1 MKNLLLLIIL
11 FSIILAGCTPYKSK
25 STTNHKIVEEE
36 ITFVA
41 PSSIGGSWDL
51 TARAMQQTLN
61 HQGIIKQPISVT
73 NIVGE
78 GGKTGWKYIKEA
90 EQGNVLAMNSS
101 LILTSFLLG
110 ESQLTYKD
118 FTPLA
123 TLAVE
128 WIAVIVPKDSNINS
142 ANELITALGN
152 NVHNF
157 NVGVSPKLGNDD
169 QISFVLASQHSGIQ
183 PQGLDFFVYENSDLV
198 VNALL
203 RKEVDVATMPLSE
216 AKKFYD
222 AGTVKILA
230 ISSPERLEEMPEIPT
245 WTEQGIDLVFQHW
258 RGVMGPSNMTKAE
271 IQYWDDVFYKM
282 VKTDQ
287 WNQFLKEHNWTSLYK
302 NSSETALFLEEQSQF
317 YEKLMLYGMD

>member
-1 MKNLLLLIIL
+1 MKKIL
-11 FSIILAGCTPYKSK
+11 FLTTLFSLMLTGCFSDN
-25 STTNHKIVEEE
+25 SNKIHTLLEEE
-36 ITFVA
+36 ITLVA

-61 HQGIIKQPISVT
+61 QQGIIKQPVSVT

-101 LILTSFLLG
+101 LILTSSLLG
-110 ESQLTYKD
+110 ESQLTYQD

-128 WIAVIVPKDSNINS
+128 WVAVIVSKDSNINS
-142 ANELITALGN
+142 ANELITSLRN
-152 NVHNF
+152 SVDSV

-183 PQGLDFFVYENSDLV
+183 PQGLDFFVYENSNLV
-198 VNALL
+198 VNALMSN
-203 RKEVDVATMPLSE
+203 EVDVATMPLSE

-258 RGVMGPSNMTKAE
+258 RGVMGPPTMTEAE

-282 VKTDQ
+282 VQTDQ
-287 WNQFLKEHNWTSLYK
+287 WNQFLKDHNWSSLYK
-302 NSSETALFLEEQSQF
+302 NSSETALFLEEQSEF
-317 YEKLMLYGMD
+317 YEKLMLYGME

>member
-1 MKNLLLLIIL
+1 MLTGCFPNNSNTSHTLL
-11 FSIILAGCTPYKSK
+11 
-25 STTNHKIVEEE
+25 EEE
-36 ITFVA
+36 ITLVA
-41 PSSIGGSWDL
+41 PSSIGGGWDL

-61 HQGIIKQPISVT
+61 QQGIIKQPVSVT

-101 LILTSFLLG
+101 LILTSSLLG
-110 ESQLTYKD
+110 ESQLTYQD

-128 WIAVIVPKDSNINS
+128 WVAVIVSKDSTINS
-142 ANELITALGN
+142 ANELITSLRN
-152 NVHNF
+152 SVDSV

-183 PQGLDFFVYENSDLV
+183 PQGLDFFVYENSNLV
-198 VNALL
+198 VNALMSN
-203 RKEVDVATMPLSE
+203 EVDVATMPLSE

-258 RGVMGPSNMTKAE
+258 RGVMGPPAMTEAE

-282 VKTDQ
+282 VQTDQ
-287 WNQFLKEHNWTSLYK
+287 WNQFLKDHNWSSLYK
-302 NSSETALFLEEQSQF
+302 NSSETALFLEEQSEF
-317 YEKLMLYGMD
+317 YEKLMLYGME